1 MSSVYLKAFNN
12 CFEEHI
18 LFIVDLFPNNT
29 DLRSAYNGLL
39 SIKKINPSLIVK
51 FWYSYIVTNYKEPI
65 EKEDY
70 EYFLAKEYKDDI
82 LNVSTSNYSDKII
95 EGIEKMKKPVSEMNT
110 ENKIKWIRYMKQ
122 LNQLSTIYNISKN

>member
-1 MSSVYLKAFNN
+1 MSVVYLKAFNN

-18 LFIVDLFPNNT
+18 LFIVNLFPNNT
-29 DLRSAYNGLL
+29 DLRSAYNGLI
-39 SIKKINPSLIVK
+39 SIKKINPALIVK
-51 FWYSYIVTNYKEPI
+51 FWYSYIVENYKEPI

-70 EYFLAKEYKDDI
+70 EYFLTKEYKHDI

-95 EGIEKMKKPVSEMNT
+95 EGIEKMKKPVSEMNV
-110 ENKIKWIRYMKQ
+110 ENKIKWIKYMKQ

>member
-39 SIKKINPSLIVK
+39 SIKKINPALIVK
-51 FWYSYIVTNYKEPI
+51 FWYSYIVANYNEPI

-70 EYFLAKEYKDDI
+70 EYFLTKEYKDDI

>member
-1 MSSVYLKAFNN
+1 
-12 CFEEHI
+12 
-18 LFIVDLFPNNT
+18 
-29 DLRSAYNGLL
+29 L
-39 SIKKINPSLIVK
+39 S
-51 FWYSYIVTNYKEPI
+51 
-65 EKEDY
+65 
-70 EYFLAKEYKDDI
+70 KEYKDDI

>member
-18 LFIVDLFPNNT
+18 LFIVELFPNNT

-39 SIKKINPSLIVK
+39 SIKKINPALIVK
-51 FWYSYIVTNYKEPI
+51 FWYSYIVANYNEPI

-70 EYFLAKEYKDDI
+70 EYFLTKEYKDDI

>member
-1 MSSVYLKAFNN
+1 MSSTYLKAFNN

-18 LFIVDLFPNNT
+18 LFIVELFPNNT

-39 SIKKINPSLIVK
+39 SIKKINPALIVK

-65 EKEDY
+65 ENEDY

>member
-39 SIKKINPSLIVK
+39 SIKKINPALIVK
-51 FWYSYIVTNYKEPI
+51 FWHSYIVGNYKEPI

-70 EYFLAKEYKDDI
+70 EYFLSKEYKDDI